1 MFSRIEKNLKYKKQ
15 QKETKIAAMLQKY
28 DGTDFQVMDRFK
40 WLCWKNRVNRPTG
53 NFDVKYSRIMNN
65 AMTMLLLW
73 ENDKTEQK
81 GEKRENKNA
90 F

>member
-40 WLCWKNRVNRPTG
+40 
-53 NFDVKYSRIMNN
+53 
-65 AMTMLLLW
+65 
-73 ENDKTEQK
+73 
-81 GEKRENKNA
+81 
-90 F
+90 